1 MPVLLPTDPMA
12 DPGQETSTPRTPYQ
26 TINLTQPSETILVMD
41 GAQAQSTG
49 DTSQVATQIEN
60 TAGNGYLD
68 FLPSLRD
75 DGWNLN
81 WQPKAMSSDRAPFN
95 SNHANGGSPQ
105 DLPAINASADP
116 NASSRN
122 GYVLHD
128 NGLTA

>member
-1 MPVLLPTDPMA
+1 MQHRSIRPLFVLVIALVLSAIAWHTPAAGEVVYRETFPRNTDANSPDDA
-12 DPGQETSTPRTPYQ
+12 R
-26 TINLTQPSETILVMD
+26 
-41 GAQAQSTG
+41 
-49 DTSQVATQIEN
+49 
-60 TAGNGYLD
+60 
-68 FLPSLRD
+68 LPS

-81 WQPKAMSSDRAPFN
+81 WQPEAMSGDRAPFN

-105 DLPAINASADP
+105 DLPPINASADP